1 MMFKIKKN
9 FTILLIFGS
18 CSYRRQ
24 LNNILESTDLNIGK
38 KFAGK
43 VRDVYDL
50 PDEIVIVTTDRLS
63 AFDRKLTSIPFKGY
77 VY

>member
-1 MMFKIKKN
+1 MHFKLDPIFKIIN
-9 FTILLIFGS
+9 LRMYMF
-18 CSYRRQ
+18 RRR
-24 LNNILESTDLNIGK
+24 LNNILESTDLSIGK

-63 AFDRKLTSIPFKGY
+63 AFDRKLTSIPYKG
-77 VY
+77 